1 MAHSESMKQVS
12 AKLRDIGLE
21 MYSDKFEEQGF
32 DDLSML
38 EENTKEELEQIADS
52 VNMKPGHKMKLLKL
66 AKTDAIAL
74 GAAVQPAVQLVQ
86 PTVQPVQPAV
96 QLAVA
101 SPAVVQPDVM
111 TQNAPPQQMPNINIV
126 NTNTNTNANTNKHG
140 FNGLPCCPCGIGC
153 QTCLFSCCL
162 DSCCCGPCGCCGEPH
177 GPTPP
182 PLPPWVPLQ
191 VYNRELFSA
200 HHDRGRRQALPPRM
214 LRMPRSNRS
223 GGSRHGQH
231 LRRAGRRQH
240 GALYELHVQ
249 DFSGLSIKLPQG
261 PRDDSVVRVC
271 ADACDEWS
279 CRFGGSSTPVILFG
293 EGLGWGGGFH
303 GVCFG
308 GGVWGVLVAAR
319 GDANA
324 LSIRFD
330 TQLRSDEY
338 F

>member
-1 MAHSESMKQVS
+1 MAHSESMKQVF

-126 NTNTNTNANTNKHG
+126 NTNTNTNTNTNKHG

-153 QTCLFSCCL
+153 QVCLFSCFL
-162 DSCCCGPCGCCGEPH
+162 DSCCCGPCGCCGDPRPH
-177 GPTPP
+177 PHHPGCRSKCIIVNYSPP
-182 PLPPWVPLQ
+182 ITIVAGVKHCLLGCCACLGATAAGAPDTGNIYGAPDV
-191 VYNRELFSA
+191 
-200 HHDRGRRQALPPRM
+200 
-214 LRMPRSNRS
+214 
-223 GGSRHGQH
+223 GSMER
-231 LRRAGRRQH
+231 
-240 GALYELHVQ
+240 
-249 DFSGLSIKLPQG
+249 
-261 PRDDSVVRVC
+261 
-271 ADACDEWS
+271 
-279 CRFGGSSTPVILFG
+279 
-293 EGLGWGGGFH
+293 
-303 GVCFG
+303 
-308 GGVWGVLVAAR
+308 
-319 GDANA
+319 
-324 LSIRFD
+324 
-330 TQLRSDEY
+330 
-338 F
+338 